1 MVTVVQGKLGS
12 GKSYDCVRMMVRH
25 ILAGGAVRTN
35 IFLSIPQIARAFGR
49 RLAPWQYGR
58 ISESSDPALIPTGDR
73 RGHGKRRTI
82 VVLDEALNWF
92 ESTTAKDDSRRE
104 TWGRWL
110 RQSDKLGQDVYFI
123 AQNFDRA
130 AKWIRELAQVC
141 VEMIPF
147 RGMSWLGIPW
157 GRLPMFRNVYS
168 RRVWD
173 VRSKSVLTWSLHKYS
188 SFYWRFYDTAE
199 TFGFVG
205 AASAYS
211 LGVAFPVHRS
221 TVPVLVCV
229 FCVLSV
235 WCVAWFTLDY

>member
-35 IFLSIPQIARAFGR
+35 ISLSVPQISSAFGR
-49 RLAPWQYGR
+49 RLAPWQFGR
-58 ISESSDPALIPTGDR
+58 ITETDDPASIPAGDR
-73 RGHGKRRTI
+73 RGHGSRRTL

-92 ESTTAKDDSRRE
+92 ESSSAKDDPRRAS
-104 TWGRWL
+104 WGRWL
-110 RQSDKLGQDVYFI
+110 RQSDKLGQDVFFI

-147 RGMSWLGIPW
+147 RGMSWIGIPW
-157 GRLPMFRNVYS
+157 GKLPIFRNVYS

-199 TFGFVG
+199 TFGFDG

-211 LGVAFPVHRS
+211 LGVVFPAHR
-221 TVPVLVCV
+221 TVVAPVCV
-229 FCVLSV
+229 LFLLLSV
-235 WCVAWFTLDY
+235 EVLLWFV